1 MAQGANNT
9 ELDRTDWQILRA
21 LQDNARLSFAELG
34 RMVNLSRPA
43 VAERMRRLE
52 MLGVISGY
60 RAEIDLSKLGY
71 CITAFIRLKA
81 HSDKVDTLS
90 DLLKTSPEVLECY
103 RGLGD
108 DSFIAKVVV
117 ASLPHLESLLDRF
130 GANAQVSTSIA
141 LSSVVEKEIVT
152 QGFESRPLDFQI

>member
-1 MAQGANNT
+1 MAQGTNN

-21 LQDNARLSFAELG
+21 LQQNARLSFAELG

-52 MLGVISGY
+52 TLGIIAGY
-60 RAEIDLSKLGY
+60 RAEVDLARLGY
-71 CITAFIRLKA
+71 SITAFIRLKA
-81 HSDKVDTLS
+81 QADKVDALAE
-90 DLLKTSPEVLECY
+90 LLKASPEVLECY

-117 ASLPHLESLLDRF
+117 ASLPHLEGLLDRF
-130 GANAQVSTSIA
+130 AANGQVSTSIA
-141 LSSVVEKEIVT
+141 MSSVVQKEIAT

>member
-1 MAQGANNT
+1 MAQGTNN

-21 LQDNARLSFAELG
+21 LQQNARLSFAELG

-52 MLGVISGY
+52 TLGIIAGY
-60 RAEIDLSKLGY
+60 RAEIDLARLGY
-71 CITAFIRLKA
+71 SITAFIRLKA
-81 HSDKVDTLS
+81 QADKVDALAE
-90 DLLKTSPEVLECY
+90 LLKASPEVLECY

-117 ASLPHLESLLDRF
+117 ASLPHLEGLLDRF
-130 GANAQVSTSIA
+130 AANGQVSTSIA
-141 LSSVVEKEIVT
+141 MSSVVQKEIAT

>member
-1 MAQGANNT
+1 MAQGSNN
-9 ELDRTDWQILRA
+9 ELDRTDWQILRE
-21 LQDNARLSFAELG
+21 LQQNARLSFAELG

-52 MLGVISGY
+52 EMGVIAGY
-60 RAEIDLSKLGY
+60 RAEIDLGKLNY
-71 CITAFIRLKA
+71 SITAFVRIKA
-81 HSDKVDTLS
+81 HAEKVD
-90 DLLKTSPEVLECY
+90 LLASLLRASPEVLECY

-117 ASLPHLESLLDRF
+117 TSLPHLETVLDRF
-130 GANAQVSTSIA
+130 AANGQVSTSIA
-141 LSSVVEKEIVT
+141 LSSVVRKQVVT

>member
-1 MAQGANNT
+1 MAQGTNNI

-21 LQDNARLSFAELG
+21 LQGNARLSFAELG

-52 MLGVISGY
+52 VLGIIAGY
-60 RAEIDLSKLGY
+60 RAEVDLSKLGY
-71 CITAFIRLKA
+71 GITAFIRLKA
-81 HSDKVDTLS
+81 QSDRVDTLS
-90 DLLKTSPEVLECY
+90 ELLRTSPEVLECY

-108 DSFIAKVVV
+108 DSFIAKVAV